1 MDFCEKICN
10 FTMSNWNDG
19 ISNAYILKQ
28 DDRFWYYMLK
38 GYKTKRLGI
47 LSKKY
52 ISNVSLC
59 KKSEYKSTMEEDYSS
74 ISMNNFINRPVD
86 VFLDDKYIW
95 SGILGEDTEIYDTI
109 IKEFKD
115 NKVVLLWGRQISLD
129 KIVKIEGEFV

>member
-28 DDRFWYYMLK
+28 DDSFWYYMLK

-115 NKVVLLWGRQISLD
+115 NKAVLLWGRQIPLE

>member
-115 NKVVLLWGRQISLD
+115 NKAVLLWGRQIPLE

>member
-28 DDRFWYYMLK
+28 DDSFWYYMLK

-115 NKVVLLWGRQISLD
+115 NKVVLLWGRQIPLE

>member
-19 ISNAYILKQ
+19 ISNAYIISQ
-28 DDRFWYYMLK
+28 DDKFWYYMLK
-38 GYKTKRLGI
+38 GFKSKRLGI

-52 ISNVSLC
+52 ITNMELC
-59 KKSEYKSTMEEDYSS
+59 KKSGHKPFADEDYSKV
-74 ISMNNFINRPVD
+74 SMDSFLNRPVD
-86 VFLDDKYIW
+86 IFLDDKYIW
-95 SGILGEDTEIYDTI
+95 SGILGEDTEIYDGV

-115 NKVVLLWGRQISLD
+115 DKAVLLWGRQIPLD

>member
-28 DDRFWYYMLK
+28 DDKFWYYMLK
-38 GYKTKRLGI
+38 GYKSKRLGL

-52 ISNVSLC
+52 ISNVALC
-59 KKSEYKSTMEEDYSS
+59 KKSEHKPTMAEDYSLIYRES
-74 ISMNNFINRPVD
+74 FVNRPVD
-86 VFLDDKYIW
+86 
-95 SGILGEDTEIYDTI
+95 
-109 IKEFKD
+109 
-115 NKVVLLWGRQISLD
+115 LLWGRQIPLE

>member
-38 GYKTKRLGI
+38 GYKSKRLGI

-52 ISNVSLC
+52 ISNVALC
-59 KKSEYKSTMEEDYSS
+59 KKSEYKPTMEEDYRL
-74 ISMNNFINRPVD
+74 ISRENFLNRPVD
-86 VFLDDKYIW
+86 IFLDDKYIW

-115 NKVVLLWGRQISLD
+115 NKVVLLWGRQIPLE